1 MNIADYAIIISKY
14 PKKHRKFCE
23 PVRRRAG
30 AAQGLYEITKG

>member
-1 MNIADYAIIISKY
+1 MNNGENTINIFDYL
-14 PKKHRKFCE
+14 KKHRKFCE